1 MKKWTS
7 PEETKGRIVQEAL
20 NLFYT
25 QGYSNTGINQL
36 LEEAGVFRKSFY
48 THFSGKE
55 ELGLEYLH
63 AQDRS
68 YIGYMRTM
76 MEKYP
81 DAQDFIHAWC
91 AMILRNSRTK
101 KFIGCPFSNFASQ
114 TLDQT
119 EYFGKNLNEIMNNW
133 KNELANYFSKASF
146 KGKPLRSKD
155 TQDLAIRFLTCYEG
169 LVQLYITMRESKYLS
184 RLEKDLEKILEEYY

>member
-7 PEETKGRIVQEAL
+7 PDETKERIVQEAL
-20 NLFYT
+20 HLFYT

-55 ELGLEYLH
+55 ELGTEYLR
-63 AQDRS
+63 AQDKS
-68 YIGYMRTM
+68 YIGYMRAM
-76 MEKYP
+76 MEKYS
-81 DAQDFIHAWC
+81 DTQDFIHGWA
-91 AMILRNSRTK
+91 AMLIRNSKAR
-101 KFIGCPFSNFASQ
+101 KFVGCPFSNFAGQ

-119 EYFGKNLNEIMNNW
+119 EYFGKTLNEIMNNW
-133 KNELANYFSKASF
+133 KNELANYFSMATF
-146 KGKPLRSKD
+146 RGRPLKSGD
-155 TQDLAIRFLTCYEG
+155 SQDLAVRFLTCYEG
-169 LVQLYITMRESKYLS
+169 LVQLYITMKEPKYLV